1 LVAILILF
9 LTLATRAILKFLR
22 VAIHAIQ
29 FAMYPYSLI
38 AQRKDFEE
46 GMDVV
51 LQVMS
56 FGFMTKTERARR
68 IAAKWNSLVESVD
81 EGNDEN

>member
-1 LVAILILF
+1 M
-9 LTLATRAILKFLR
+9 TL
-22 VAIHAIQ
+22 HAIQ

-46 GMDVV
+46 GMDIV

-56 FGFMTKTERARR
+56 FGLMTKTERARR
-68 IAAKWNSLVESVD
+68 IASKWNSLVESA
-81 EGNDEN
+81 EQENENQNHED